1 MSIINNITT
10 SNRRR
15 DKLSNSRNGFT
26 SGANVIVLTLALVL
40 FSVMDDPIVEFRVMV
55 FIAMSI
61 GTCTSLF
68 YVCIIREVP
77 LTKDCE
83 KYDKLYKEVLYKG
96 KQPVKIESDKKEEGE
111 KEEDHSRSPLDWL
124 KEMTFYIHGL
134 IYMLV
139 RIAVNVT
146 MTAQPFYLQLV
157 LGYG

>member
-1 MSIINNITT
+1 MSIVNNMTT

-26 SGANVIVLTLALVL
+26 SGANVIVLTLALIL
-40 FSVMDDPIVEFRVMV
+40 FSTMDDPIVEFRIMV

-77 LTKDCE
+77 LTSDCE

-96 KQPVKIESDKKEEGE
+96 KQPIKQESDKDGEGE
-111 KEEDHSRSPLDWL
+111 EKEKEGKSPLDWM
-124 KEMTFYIHGL
+124 KETIFYINGS

-146 MTAQPFYLQLV
+146 MTA
-157 LGYG
+157 